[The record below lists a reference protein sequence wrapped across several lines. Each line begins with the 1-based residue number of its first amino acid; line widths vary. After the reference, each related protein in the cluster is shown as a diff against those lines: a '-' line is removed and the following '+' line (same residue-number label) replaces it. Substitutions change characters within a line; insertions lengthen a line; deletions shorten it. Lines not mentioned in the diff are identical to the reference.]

1 MSRTL
6 LVVLAAA
13 LFLLPAAAHASASGL
28 VVSQVYGGGGNAGAT
43 FQNDYIELFNRG
55 SSAASLAGWSVQYAS
70 SGGTGAWTVTPLN
83 ALTLQPGQY
92 YLVQEAQ
99 GDGPVRNRR
108 GNVVAAD
115 AALGHGRAWAVLPR
129 PTRIE
134 RQCRCAAADGR
145 RHRHDQSR
153 GDERKDRARAC
164 RDRADL
170 RCVSRNMLRRS
181 ARRGSRRLRKCE
193 RLRGKRLGS
202 RPVKHVRGRAH
213 E

>member
-28 VVSQVYGGGGNAGAT
+28 VVSQVYGSGGNAGAT
-43 FQNDYIELFNRG
+43 FQNDYVE
-55 SSAASLAGWSVQYAS
+55 SS
-70 SGGTGAWTVTPLN
+70 TPPRIPP
-83 ALTLQPGQY
+83 TSP
-92 YLVQEAQ
+92 V
-99 GDGPVRNRR
+99 DGPVRNRR
-108 GNVVAAD
+108 RNGVAAD
-115 AALGHGRAWAVLPR
+115 AALGHGRAWAILPR

-202 RPVKHVRGRAH
+202 RPVKHVRGRAY